1 MAILDISIPLQN
13 GVVVW
18 PGDRPLELR
27 RLRHLERDGAN
38 VSELCLSS
46 HTGTHVDPALHFV
59 AGGRTADELP
69 LDVLNG
75 TADVADC
82 SHVEQVITAADLE
95 AAALPADCR
104 RLLLRTR
111 NSRFW
116 AEEPPRFHEDYV
128 GISADAAEWVVRRGI
143 QLVGI
148 DYLSIEP
155 FRMPGHPVHRTLLG
169 ANVVVLETL
178 DLSAVAAGRY
188 QLLCLPLRVAGGD
201 GAPTRAALAPL

>member
-1 MAILDISIPLQN
+1 MAVIDISIPLQN

-27 RLRHLERDGAN
+27 RLRNLEQDGAN

-46 HTGTHVDPALHFV
+46 HTGTHVDPSLHFV
-59 AGGRTADELP
+59 AGGRTVDQLP
-69 LDVLNG
+69 LDILNG
-75 TADVADC
+75 PADVADLT
-82 SHVEQVITAADLE
+82 HVEQVITAADLE

-111 NSRFW
+111 NSRWW
-116 AEEPPRFHEDYV
+116 AEDPHTFHKDYV
-128 GISADAAEWVVRRGI
+128 GISADAAAWVVRRGI

-155 FRMPGHPVHRTLLG
+155 FRMPGHPVHHTLLG
-169 ANVVVLETL
+169 ANVIVLETL

-188 QLLCLPLRVAGGD
+188 QLLCLPLRIAGGD
-201 GAPTRAALAPL
+201 GGPARAALATL